1 MIMDD
6 GCLMWLFIR
15 YMLLTQSLNM
25 NMFVDDFVVFSKATR
40 MPYKYALSM
49 LWSLESFFAIQR
61 LERLWIKNLT
71 TA

>member
-25 NMFVDDFVVFSKATR
+25 NMFVDAFVVFSKATR

-49 LWSLESFFAIQR
+49 LWRAFLQSRGWKDYE
-61 LERLWIKNLT
+61 
-71 TA
+71 